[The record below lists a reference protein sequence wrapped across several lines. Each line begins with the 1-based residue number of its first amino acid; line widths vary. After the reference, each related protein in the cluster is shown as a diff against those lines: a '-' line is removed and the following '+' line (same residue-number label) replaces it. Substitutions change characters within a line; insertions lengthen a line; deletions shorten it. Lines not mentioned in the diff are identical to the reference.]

1 MHPNTPA
8 KPRLTQSASSNR
20 AGFFC
25 LEKSYMRS
33 FYKPALS
40 VEQQLE
46 LLKQRGLKVANND
59 RAMRFLEVVTLFRLS
74 PYMRPFQEQGPEHTF
89 KPGSTLK
96 AVVDIYRFDGSL
108 RRITMD
114 AIERVEVAI
123 RASIS
128 SHMCPKYGPDW
139 IADASVFSSSYSH
152 AELLRPLREQL
163 SKERN
168 KFGREMDRI
177 KKGRRDDGLQQQRI
191 ENRMRDNYFRY
202 YGATYALPELP
213 PAWAILEELSLG
225 TVSTLFN
232 AIGRSA
238 DKKAIAARF
247 GLPFDVLA
255 SWLHTLTFI
264 RNCCAHHSRLW
275 NRELSIRPS
284 LPKEWNIPNA
294 AANRPQ
300 PKQRLYVVLT
310 MLAYLTDLI
319 SPDSRWKP
327 RLEEIMN
334 HLESTNLGLMGFPID
349 WKRQPQWLLE

>member
-1 MHPNTPA
+1 
-8 KPRLTQSASSNR
+8 
-20 AGFFC
+20 
-25 LEKSYMRS
+25 MRP
-33 FYKPALS
+33 FDKPALS

-46 LLKQRGLKVANND
+46 LLKQRGLHVANDD

-74 PYMRPFQEQGPEHTF
+74 PYMRPFQEPGSEHTF

-114 AIERVEVAI
+114 AIERVEVAV
-123 RASIS
+123 RATIS
-128 SHMCPKYGPDW
+128 NHMCPKYGPDW

-152 AELLRPLREQL
+152 PELLRPLRDQL
-163 SKERN
+163 NKERN
-168 KFGREMDRI
+168 KLGREIDRI
-177 KKGRRDDGLQQQRI
+177 AKGRQIDGLQQQRI
-191 ENRMRDNYFRY
+191 ENRKRDNYFRY
-202 YGATYALPELP
+202 YGATYAHPELP
-213 PAWAILEELSLG
+213 PAWAVLEELSLG

-232 AIGRSA
+232 AIGKSA

-247 GLPFDVLA
+247 DLPFDVLA

-284 LPKEWNIPNA
+284 LPKEWVILNA
-294 AANRPQ
+294 PANQPQ
-300 PKQRLYVVLT
+300 PKQRLFIVLT

-319 SPDSRWKP
+319 SPDSQWKP
-327 RLEEIMN
+327 RLAEIMDQQGPA
-334 HLESTNLGLMGFPID
+334 NLRLMGFQSD
-349 WKRQPQWLLE
+349 WKRQQQWRLE

>member
-1 MHPNTPA
+1 
-8 KPRLTQSASSNR
+8 
-20 AGFFC
+20 
-25 LEKSYMRS
+25 MRP
-33 FYKPALS
+33 FDKPALS

-46 LLKQRGLKVANND
+46 LLKQRGLQVANDD

-74 PYMRPFQEQGPEHTF
+74 PYMRPFQETNPEHTF

-123 RASIS
+123 RATIS
-128 SHMCPKYGPDW
+128 NHMCPKYGPDW
-139 IADASVFSSSYSH
+139 IADASIFSSSYSH
-152 AELLRPLREQL
+152 CDLLRPLRDQL

-168 KFGREMDRI
+168 KLGREIDRI
-177 KKGRRDDGLQQQRI
+177 KKSSRADQVQQQRI
-191 ENRMRDNYFRY
+191 ENRTRDNYFRF
-202 YGATYALPELP
+202 YGSTYSHPELP
-213 PAWAILEELSLG
+213 PAWAVLEELSLG

-232 AIGRSA
+232 AIGKSV
-238 DKKAIAARF
+238 DKKSIASRF
-247 GLPFDVLA
+247 NLPFEVLA

-284 LPKEWNIPNA
+284 LPKEWVIQNA
-294 AANRPQ
+294 PGDRPQ
-300 PKQRLYVVLT
+300 PKQRLYIVLT

-319 SPDSRWKP
+319 SPDSHWKF
-327 RLEEIMN
+327 
-334 HLESTNLGLMGFPID
+334 HLAEMMDEREPGYLKLMGFPDD
-349 WKRQPQWLLE
+349 WKRQPQWCLG

>member
-1 MHPNTPA
+1 
-8 KPRLTQSASSNR
+8 
-20 AGFFC
+20 
-25 LEKSYMRS
+25 MRP
-33 FYKPALS
+33 FDKPALS

-46 LLKQRGLKVANND
+46 LLKQRGLQVAND
-59 RAMRFLEVVTLFRLS
+59 VRAMRFLEVVTLFRLS
-74 PYMRPFQEQGPEHTF
+74 PYMRPFQEKGPEHTF

-123 RASIS
+123 RATIS
-128 SHMCPKYGPDW
+128 NHMCPKYGPDW

-152 AELLRPLREQL
+152 SDLLRPLRDQL

-168 KFGREMDRI
+168 KLGREIDRI
-177 KKGRRDDGLQQQRI
+177 KKSRQADSVQQQRI
-191 ENRMRDNYFRY
+191 ENRMRDNYFRF
-202 YGATYALPELP
+202 YGSTYAHPELP
-213 PAWAILEELSLG
+213 PAWAVLEELSLG

-232 AIGRSA
+232 AIGKSV
-238 DKKAIAARF
+238 DKKAIASRF
-247 GLPFDVLA
+247 NLPFEVLA

-284 LPKEWNIPNA
+284 LPNEWVIPNA
-294 AANRPQ
+294 PADRPQ
-300 PKQRLYVVLT
+300 PRQRLYIVLT

-319 SPDSRWKP
+319 SPDSQWKF
-327 RLEEIMN
+327 RLAEIMD
-334 HLESTNLGLMGFPID
+334 LQELGYLGLMGFPND
-349 WKRQPQWLLE
+349 WKRQQQWCLE

>member
-1 MHPNTPA
+1 
-8 KPRLTQSASSNR
+8 
-20 AGFFC
+20 
-25 LEKSYMRS
+25 MRP
-33 FYKPALS
+33 FDKPALS

-46 LLKQRGLKVANND
+46 LLKQRGLHVANDD

-74 PYMRPFQEQGPEHTF
+74 PYMRPFQESAPEHTF
-89 KPGSTLK
+89 KPDSTLK

-123 RASIS
+123 RATIS
-128 SHMCPKYGPDW
+128 NHMSPKYGPGW

-152 AELLRPLREQL
+152 SDLLRPLRDQL

-168 KFGREMDRI
+168 KLGREIDRI
-177 KKGRRDDGLQQQRI
+177 KKSRQADGVQQQRI
-191 ENRMRDNYFRY
+191 ENRMRDNYFRFY
-202 YGATYALPELP
+202 RSTYGHPELP
-213 PAWAILEELSLG
+213 PAWAVLEELSLG

-232 AIGRSA
+232 AIGRSV
-238 DKKAIAARF
+238 DKKAIASRF
-247 GLPFDVLA
+247 NLPFEVLA

-284 LPKEWNIPNA
+284 LPREWVIPNEPTD
-294 AANRPQ
+294 RPQ
-300 PKQRLYVVLT
+300 PKQRIYIVLT

-319 SPDSRWKP
+319 SPDSQWKF
-327 RLEEIMN
+327 RLAEIMDQQ
-334 HLESTNLGLMGFPID
+334 ESGYLRLMGFPND
-349 WKRQPQWLLE
+349 WKLQQQWSLE

>member
-1 MHPNTPA
+1 
-8 KPRLTQSASSNR
+8 
-20 AGFFC
+20 
-25 LEKSYMRS
+25 MRP
-33 FYKPALS
+33 FDKPALS

-46 LLKQRGLKVANND
+46 LLKQRGLHIVNDD

-74 PYMRPFQEQGPEHTF
+74 PYMRPFQEPDLEHTF

-96 AVVDIYRFDGSL
+96 AIVDIYRFDGSL

-123 RASIS
+123 RATIS
-128 SHMCPKYGPDW
+128 NHMCPKYGPDW

-152 AELLRPLREQL
+152 PDLLRPLREQL
-163 SKERN
+163 TKERS
-168 KFGREMDRI
+168 KLRRDIDRI
-177 KKGRRDDGLQQQRI
+177 KKGRQADGLQQQRI

-202 YGATYALPELP
+202 YGATYASPELP
-213 PAWAILEELSLG
+213 PAWAVLEELSLG

-232 AIGRSA
+232 AIGKSA
-238 DKKAIAARF
+238 DKKAIATRF
-247 GLPFDVLA
+247 SLPFEVLA

-284 LPKEWNIPNA
+284 LPKEWAIPTA
-294 AANRPQ
+294 PADQPQ

-310 MLAYLTDLI
+310 LLAYLTDLI
-319 SPDSRWKP
+319 SPDSQWKR
-327 RLEEIMN
+327 RLAEIMDQQE
-334 HLESTNLGLMGFPID
+334 LDYLRLMGFPND
-349 WKRQPQWLLE
+349 WKDQQQWRLA